1 MGNLKAIPIKTR
13 DSLGK
18 IPFRKYIPIEVKHVY
33 NIGKHRYLGF
43 KVRGSTEFRYF
54 DPGAFL
60 LYGKEELHLN
70 EHNYDRL
77 NELLK
82 TLKNGLLNENYSLL
96 DQVHLVIAM
105 SNSLQNILREM
116 K

>member
-1 MGNLKAIPIKTR
+1 MKAIPIKSS

-33 NIGKHRYLGF
+33 TIGKHRYLGF

-54 DPGAFL
+54 DPNCFL

>member
-1 MGNLKAIPIKTR
+1 MKAIPIKSSDT
-13 DSLGK
+13 LGK

-54 DPGAFL
+54 DTGAFL
-60 LYGKEELHLN
+60 LYGKEELHMN